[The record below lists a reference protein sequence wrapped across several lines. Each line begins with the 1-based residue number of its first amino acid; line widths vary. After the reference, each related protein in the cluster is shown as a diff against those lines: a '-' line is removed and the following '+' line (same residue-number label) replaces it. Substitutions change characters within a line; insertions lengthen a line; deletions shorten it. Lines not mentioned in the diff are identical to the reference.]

1 MKRTFATLAVVAA
14 VGLLPITASAAIEQ
28 SSGVQDTST
37 CESSVHSAAMH
48 QGAMP
53 MNPGDMGTM
62 PDHDGPAMQA
72 LMNRADQAAMSALMT
87 KANHSAMHAVMHGGN
102 GRTSGGMP

>member
-1 MKRTFATLAVVAA
+1 
-14 VGLLPITASAAIEQ
+14 
-28 SSGVQDTST
+28 
-37 CESSVHSAAMH
+37 MH

-53 MNPGDMGTM
+53 MNPADMGTM

-72 LMNRADQAAMSALMT
+72 LMDSADQAAMSALM
-87 KANHSAMHAVMHGGN
+87 AQADHSGMHAVMHGGN